1 MICKQYKTFSE
12 WSAVVVFLKN
22 ARETIIELA
31 KCRIQCNLI
40 SGMIKV
46 HSI

>member
-1 MICKQYKTFSE
+1 M
-12 WSAVVVFLKN
+12 VVFLKN
-22 ARETIIELA
+22 ARERIIELA

-40 SGMIKV
+40 SGITEV